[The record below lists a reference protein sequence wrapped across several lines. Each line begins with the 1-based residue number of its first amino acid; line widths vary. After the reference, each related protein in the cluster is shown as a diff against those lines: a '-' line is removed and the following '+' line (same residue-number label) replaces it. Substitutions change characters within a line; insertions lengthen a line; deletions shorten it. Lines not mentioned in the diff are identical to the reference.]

1 MMNKITTRYYK
12 PDLLILLLVFTGFG
26 VFAAS
31 VVHAAE
37 PLNSVSLQNY
47 SSTNIESERWYQ
59 SLWGIDLAR
68 KLHEWK
74 PKITVEEGDEGLRL
88 SRPFGVRGP
97 ALRLSDAMPESA
109 MRSLRGGRNEQ
120 DAAFNSEMPDVYL
133 FLEKR
138 W

>member
-1 MMNKITTRYYK
+1 MMNKIKTPYCK
-12 PDLLILLLVFTGFG
+12 PDLLILLFVFTGFG
-26 VFAAS
+26 FFAAS
-31 VVHAAE
+31 IVHAAE
-37 PLNSVSLQNY
+37 PLDSVSLQNY
-47 SSTNIESERWYQ
+47 STKKTESERWYQ

-68 KLHEWK
+68 KLREWK
-74 PKITVEEGDEGLRL
+74 PKITVAEGDEGLRL